1 MSLSKAVKFQFLAAQ
16 LTENETRLFIN
27 SVLQNHSQYIKMAL
41 FHRITILNIIQTRKK
56 KPKPIKKQNIK
67 LDSIPKSLIGVI
79 ASFLNQK
86 NYINFSKCN
95 RYIYLGCYTPNLMQ
109 ELILDDKDHSSVN
122 LCLYPSITYLHFNL
136 QSTHELMRNTS
147 ITNVPVINQLEA
159 MALNGVE
166 RNDCD
171 INVFMTQN
179 GINTNTITEL
189 TLNTFGKPNDKFDN
203 AKFMQLLTKFPN
215 INSLHFGG
223 VYSDFDPNDIKKLYP
238 NLKGL
243 TLNSDTQQ
251 INISLL

>member
-95 RYIYLGCYTPNLMQ
+95 RYIYLGCNT
-109 ELILDDKDHSSVN
+109 LILYKKAHSSVN
-122 LCLYPSITYLHFNL
+122 LCLYPSIKCLVMNMN
-136 QSTHELMRNTS
+136 SMNKLMINTS
-147 ITNVPVINQLEA
+147 INDAPVINQLKT
-159 MALNGVE
+159 M
-166 RNDCD
+166 
-171 INVFMTQN
+171 
-179 GINTNTITEL
+179 
-189 TLNTFGKPNDKFDN
+189 
-203 AKFMQLLTKFPN
+203 
-215 INSLHFGG
+215 
-223 VYSDFDPNDIKKLYP
+223 
-238 NLKGL
+238 
-243 TLNSDTQQ
+243 
-251 INISLL
+251 